1 MKRFF
6 IGMGALCIVLLL
18 VSSATAVPQA
28 HSEPLM
34 KNIEKIEA
42 AESLIEMDGNIFD
55 FIKTNGLI
63 DLLIQLI
70 KLIIQLIMEIIE
82 IINSIIAVI
91 NLINYVIE
99 ALQILFDL
107 IGQLIEIIQ
116 DLFNPSATF

>member
-6 IGMGALCIVLLL
+6 IGLGALCIVLLL

-42 AESLIEMDGNIFD
+42 AESLIDFDGNLFD
-55 FIKTNGLI
+55 FIKTNGLF

-70 KLIIQLIMEIIE
+70 TLIIQVIMEIIE
-82 IINSIIAVI
+82 IINSILAVI
-91 NLINYVIE
+91 SLINTVIE

-107 IGQLIEIIQ
+107 IGQLIEVIQ
-116 DLFNPSATF
+116 DLLNPSPAF